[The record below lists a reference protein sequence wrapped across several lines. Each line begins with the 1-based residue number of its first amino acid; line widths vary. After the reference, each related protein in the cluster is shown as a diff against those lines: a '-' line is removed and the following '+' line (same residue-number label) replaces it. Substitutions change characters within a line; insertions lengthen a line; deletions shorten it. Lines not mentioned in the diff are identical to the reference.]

1 MYKRLFTT
9 LAATT
14 IALAFMPGA
23 VGIGLAATPT
33 APFTQCPA
41 IGADTSCG
49 LLLVI
54 NPDGT
59 VTALNDPGQG
69 PYDGV
74 EDTLIGVQ
82 NNSAVSIPSLTL
94 NSSTGTGAFLFDGDG
109 ICSGAFS
116 GTPPGCPSP
125 GPTVSGYEGPNTTLT
140 PIDSDNGTV
149 TFTGGLAAG
158 ASAYFSLEEHITAQ
172 NLIIIPPNQPP
183 VCSSATVDPK
193 TLWPPDHTLRNVTIS
208 GVTDPDPG
216 DTVTINVTGVTQDE
230 SVNGLGD
237 GDTGPDAVTTPNSN
251 VVKVRAERSG
261 TADGRV
267 YAITFTGTD
276 AGGLTCTGTANVS
289 VPHDQK
295 PGHSAVNSGQNF
307 DSLVP

>member
-1 MYKRLFTT
+1 MYKRLITT

-14 IALAFMPGA
+14 IALAFLPGA
-23 VGIGLAATPT
+23 VGIGLAATPPT
-33 APFTQCPA
+33 PPFTQCPA
-41 IGADTSCG
+41 LGLGTSCG

-59 VTALNDPGQG
+59 VTALNDSAQE

-94 NSSTGTGAFLFDGDG
+94 NGPGAFGFDGDG
-109 ICSGAFS
+109 LCTASSAPAGCSF
-116 GTPPGCPSP
+116 
-125 GPTVSGYEGPNTTLT
+125 GPTGYEGPKTSFTVADN
-140 PIDSDNGTV
+140 DNGTV
-149 TFTGGLAAG
+149 TLTGGLAPG
-158 ASAYFSLEEHITAQ
+158 ASAYFSLEEVITAQ
-172 NLIIIPPNQPP
+172 NLIIVPPNRAP
-183 VCSSATVDPK
+183 VCSGATVDTK

-216 DTVTINVTGVTQDE
+216 DTVTVNVNSVTQDE
-230 SVNGLGD
+230 RVNGLGD
-237 GDTGPDAVTTPNSN
+237 GDTGPDAVITAKSN

-261 TADGRV
+261 TGDGRV

-276 AGGLTCTGTANVS
+276 AGGLSCTGTANVS
-289 VPHDQK
+289 VAHDQK
-295 PGHSAVNSGQNF
+295 PGTSAVNSGQNYN
-307 DSLVP
+307 SLVP